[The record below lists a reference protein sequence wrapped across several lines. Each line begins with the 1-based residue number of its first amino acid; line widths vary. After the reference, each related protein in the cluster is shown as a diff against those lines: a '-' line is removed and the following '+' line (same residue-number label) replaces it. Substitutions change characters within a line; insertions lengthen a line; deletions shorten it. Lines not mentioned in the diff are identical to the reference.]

1 MLLLKIPLSLFDRKI
16 LNHTFFA
23 ANGMIFDL
31 WFPFLGSSSFK
42 YTHLADQVD
51 TRELLSSHIHSPL
64 LVQLLELEA
73 RHRLRRKQ

>member
-1 MLLLKIPLSLFDRKI
+1 MLPKIPLGIFDRKI

-31 WFPFLGSSSFK
+31 WFPFLGSGSFK

-51 TRELLSSHIHSPL
+51 TQELLSHTHSTRPTS
-64 LVQLLELEA
+64 
-73 RHRLRRKQ
+73 